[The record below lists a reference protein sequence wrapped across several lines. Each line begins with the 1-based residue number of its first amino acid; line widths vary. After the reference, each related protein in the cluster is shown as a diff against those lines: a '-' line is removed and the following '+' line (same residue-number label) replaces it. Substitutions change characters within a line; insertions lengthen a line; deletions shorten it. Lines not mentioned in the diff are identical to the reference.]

1 MPIKRISKIQV
12 KRGKR
17 ADLPPLDAGEFGY
30 CLDTRELFIGGD
42 VDKHDHLSFPKT
54 VQLNSNVATANNAE
68 SLIDNHVVE
77 FIVKRAV
84 LNVDDNTNTYGSS
97 KGVWALN
104 SSTVSLTGGY
114 STATS
119 IASHEIRNLFE
130 PLTPRFTLNNTIQS
144 SFDYTFN
151 GNEFTIDDASH
162 LVDHTSTNTSRFY
175 ITYINS
181 DDIKTYIVAN
191 FNTDNGNFSD
201 LEVMKL
207 KDDQLYFDPT
217 TGTGF
222 FGLNTRQ
229 TERSALSSSLS
240 SLNLTYGHAI
250 DMTAG
255 STGPIT
261 IELRNSF
268 SEAVTAGSF
277 VVGQKYTITGPVD
290 GSGVYNGT
298 TDFTLIG
305 AANSD
310 VGTIFT
316 ATGAGT
322 GTGIAA
328 DTIDKSDTSTHTF
341 TNTDA
346 TNYNAMDDADKLI
359 FLINT
364 TWVASASAS
373 YCRAEKITY
382 TDLNGATKFVV
393 RIFNPNTGILTLNEN
408 GAGTILADMSIT
420 AGQHYSIKQ
429 KLTDHLNAGPGTTT
443 GLNRIKAKL
452 ASVDPASLIASS
464 SYTLNTTNNPSTD
477 IDFYGHDGM
486 YAIGSG
492 TGNLTFKGVTNTS
505 SFPSPTN
512 YSAMIDKT
520 FDSNLSAAFNSIVG
534 AKNVTQFLN
543 KIYRD
548 NVNSDVFY
556 STIKSNQ
563 RLLTEGN
570 IANNFVSVRITEPI
584 VVSHTYGG
592 SGTDIFSLG
601 ETFTPFQM
609 GGTSGA
615 RHVVIEYTLEQGDVV
630 RVGEIRTSFPDV
642 SGSNLPII
650 DTYNE
655 VNTVGGSAVSDAVFS
670 ADISNSGSGNV
681 GSIKC
686 SVTADTRVIF
696 TFKTF

>member
-151 GNEFTIDDASH
+151 GNEFTVDDASH

-328 DTIDKSDTSTHTF
+328 DTIDKSDTATHTF

-364 TWVASASAS
+364 TWVASATAS

-505 SFPSPTN
+505 SFPSPTD

-543 KIYRD
+543 KVYRD
-548 NVNSDVFY
+548 NVNSDIFY

-592 SGTDIFSLG
+592 SGTDVFSLG

>member
-151 GNEFTIDDASH
+151 GNEFTVDDASH

-364 TWVASASAS
+364 TWVASATAS

-477 IDFYGHDGM
+477 IDFYGHDGI

-505 SFPSPTN
+505 SFPSPTD

-543 KIYRD
+543 KVYRD
-548 NVNSDVFY
+548 NVNSDIFY

-592 SGTDIFSLG
+592 SGTDVFSLG

>member
-151 GNEFTIDDASH
+151 GNEFTVDDASH

-359 FLINT
+359 FLLNT
-364 TWVASASAS
+364 TWVASATAS

-505 SFPSPTN
+505 SFPSPTD

-543 KIYRD
+543 KVYRD
-548 NVNSDVFY
+548 NVNSDIFY

-592 SGTDIFSLG
+592 SGTDVFSLG

>member
-373 YCRAEKITY
+373 YCRAEKIIY

-505 SFPSPTN
+505 SFPSPTD

-543 KIYRD
+543 KVYRD
-548 NVNSDVFY
+548 NVNSDIFY

-592 SGTDIFSLG
+592 SGTDVFSLG

>member
-68 SLIDNHVVE
+68 SLIDAHVVE

-104 SSTVSLTGGY
+104 SSTVGLTGGY

-130 PLTPRFTLNNTIQS
+130 VLTPRFTLNNTIQS

-151 GNEFTIDDASH
+151 GNDFTVDDASH
-162 LVDHTSTNTSRFY
+162 LTDHTATNTSRFY

-181 DDIKTYIVAN
+181 DDIKTLVIAN
-191 FNTDNGNFSD
+191 VNSDNNNFSD
-201 LEVMKL
+201 LDVMKL

-229 TERSALSSSLS
+229 TERSALSNSLS
-240 SLNLTYGHAI
+240 SLSLTYGHAI

-255 STGPIT
+255 STGPVTIT
-261 IELRNSF
+261 LRNSV
-268 SEAVTAGSF
+268 SDSITAGNF
-277 VVGQKYTITGPVD
+277 VTGQKYEIKTVNTTPP
-290 GSGVYNGT
+290 GVA

-305 AANSD
+305 AANNV
-310 VGTIFT
+310 VGTVFT
-316 ATGAGT
+316 ATGPGT
-322 GTGIAA
+322 GVGTAA
-328 DTIDKSDTSTHTF
+328 DVIDKSDATTHTI
-341 TNTDA
+341 TSAEA
-346 TNYNAMDDADKLI
+346 TSYNASDDADKLI

-364 TWVASASAS
+364 TWVESASS
-373 YCRAEKITY
+373 SFCKAEKLTY
-382 TDLNGATKFVV
+382 TDLNGSTKFVV

-408 GAGTILADMSIT
+408 GAGTILADMGVT

-429 KLTDHLNAGPGTTT
+429 KLIDHLNAGPGTAS
-443 GLNRIKAKL
+443 GQNRIKAKL
-452 ASVDPASLIASS
+452 TGADPATLINQSGYNIDA
-464 SYTLNTTNNPSTD
+464 TDNPSD
-477 IDFYGHDGM
+477 VNSDPNFIRFYGDNGM
-486 YAIGSG
+486 YAIGAG
-492 TGNLTFKGVTNTS
+492 TSTTY
-505 SFPSPTN
+505 PSPLD
-512 YSAMIDKT
+512 YSAMVDKT
-520 FDSNLSAAFNSIVG
+520 FDSNLSAQFNSVVS
-534 AKNVTQFLN
+534 AKNVTGFLN

-570 IANNFVSVRITEPI
+570 IANNFVSVRITEPL
-584 VVSHTYGG
+584 VVQHTYSG
-592 SGTDIFSLG
+592 SGTDLFSLG
-601 ETFTPFQM
+601 ETFTPFSLT
-609 GGTSGA
+609 GTSGA
-615 RHVVIEYTLEQGDVV
+615 RHVVIEYTLIQGSVV

-642 SGSNLPII
+642 SGSDLPII
-650 DTYNE
+650 DTFNE
-655 VNTVGGSAVSDAVFS
+655 VNTAGGTTLSNAVFS
-670 ADISNSGSGNV
+670 ADITANQGSV
-681 GSIKC
+681 KC
-686 SVTADTRVIF
+686 SVTSDCKVIF

>member
-42 VDKHDHLSFPKT
+42 IDKHDHLSFPKT

-68 SLIDNHVVE
+68 SLIDAHIVE

-84 LNVDDNTNTYGSS
+84 LNVDDNTNTYGAS

-104 SSTVSLTGGY
+104 SSTASLTGGY

-119 IASHEIRNLFE
+119 IASHEIRNLFDV
-130 PLTPRFTLNNTIQS
+130 LTPRFTLNNTIQS

-151 GNEFTIDDASH
+151 GNDFTIDEASL
-162 LVDHTSTNTSRFY
+162 LVDHTATNTSRFY

-181 DDIKTYIVAN
+181 DDIKSLVVAN
-191 FNTDNGNFSD
+191 FNTDNNNFSD

-207 KDDQLYFDPT
+207 MDNQLYFDNT

-250 DMTAG
+250 EMTAG

-261 IELRNSF
+261 VTLLNSL
-268 SEAVTAGSF
+268 SDAVAAGSF
-277 VVGQKYTITGPVD
+277 VVGQKYEIKTVGA
-290 GSGVYNGT
+290 GVA

-305 AANSD
+305 SANNTI
-310 VGTIFT
+310 GTVFT
-316 ATGAGT
+316 ATGVGAGD
-322 GTGIAA
+322 GTAA
-328 DTIDKSDTSTHTF
+328 DVITKSDTTTHTI
-341 TNTDA
+341 TNSEA
-346 TNYNAMDDADKLI
+346 TSYNAMDDADKLI
-359 FLINT
+359 FLINK
-364 TWVASASAS
+364 TWVVSASVS
-373 YCRAEKITY
+373 YCKAEKITY
-382 TDLNGATKFVV
+382 TDLNGSTKFVV
-393 RIFNPNTGILTLNEN
+393 RIYNPNTGILTLNES
-408 GAGTILADMSIT
+408 GSGTILADMSIT
-420 AGQHYSIKQ
+420 AGQHYSVKQ
-429 KLTDHLNAGPGTTT
+429 KLIDHLNAGPGTGS
-443 GLNRIKAKL
+443 GLNRIKDKL
-452 ASVDPASLIASS
+452 TGVDPVTLEAQAA
-464 SYTLNTTNNPSTD
+464 YTLNTTNNPSTE
-477 IDFYGHDGM
+477 IQFYGNDGM

-492 TGNLTFKGVTNTS
+492 TATS
-505 SFPSPTN
+505 YASPTD
-512 YSAMIDKT
+512 YSAMVDKL
-520 FDSNLSAAFNSIVG
+520 FDSNLSAQFNSIVG
-534 AKNVTQFLN
+534 ARNVTQFLN
-543 KIYRD
+543 KVYRD

-570 IANNFVSVRITEPI
+570 IANNFVSVRITEPLT
-584 VVSHTYGG
+584 VTHTYSG
-592 SGTDIFSLG
+592 SGTDVFSLG
-601 ETFTPFQM
+601 ETFTPFAL

-630 RVGEIRTSFPDV
+630 RIGEIRTSFPDV
-642 SGSNLPII
+642 ASSNLPII

-655 VNTVGGSAVSDAVFS
+655 VNTQGSATTSNAVFS
-670 ADISNSGSGNV
+670 ADITNNIGSV
-681 GSIKC
+681 KC
-686 SVTADTRVIF
+686 SVTSNCRVIF

>member
-68 SLIDNHVVE
+68 SLIDTHVVE

-104 SSTVSLTGGY
+104 SSTASLTGGY
-114 STATS
+114 STATM

-144 SFDYTFN
+144 SFDFTFN
-151 GNEFTIDDASH
+151 GNEFTVDDASH
-162 LVDHTSTNTSRFY
+162 LVDHTATNTSRFY

-181 DDIKTYIVAN
+181 DDIKTYVVAN
-191 FNTDNGNFSD
+191 FNSDNGNFSD
-201 LEVMKL
+201 LEIMKL

-222 FGLNTRQ
+222 FGLSTRQ
-229 TERSALSSSLS
+229 TERSALSASLS

-250 DMTAG
+250 EMTAG
-255 STGPIT
+255 STGPVT
-261 IELRNSF
+261 VTLQNSF
-268 SEAVTAGSF
+268 SDAVNAGSF
-277 VVGQKYTITGPVD
+277 VTGQKYEIVTVGA
-290 GSGVYNGT
+290 GVA

-305 AANSD
+305 AANNN

-316 ATGAGT
+316 ATGPGAGD
-322 GTGIAA
+322 GTAA
-328 DTIDKSDTSTHTF
+328 DVITRSDNSTHTI
-341 TNTDA
+341 TSLEA

-364 TWVASASAS
+364 TWVVSASAA
-373 YCRAEKITY
+373 YCKAEKITY

-393 RIFNPNTGILTLNEN
+393 RIFNPNTGVLVLNES
-408 GAGTILADMSIT
+408 GSGTILADMTIS

-429 KLTDHLNAGPGTTT
+429 KLIDHLNASAGTGT
-443 GLNRIKAKL
+443 GQNRIKAKL
-452 ASVDPASLIASS
+452 TGVDPVTLEAQSA
-464 SYTLNTTNNPSTD
+464 YTINTTQNPSAD
-477 IDFYGHDGM
+477 IKFYGNDGM
-486 YAIGSG
+486 YAIGLGSS
-492 TGNLTFKGVTNTS
+492 S
-505 SFPSPTN
+505 SFATPTN
-512 YSAMIDKT
+512 YNAMVDIT

-584 VVSHTYGG
+584 VVTHTYGG
-592 SGTDIFSLG
+592 SGTDTFSLG
-601 ETFTPFQM
+601 ETFTPFTL

-642 SGSNLPII
+642 AGTNLPII
-650 DTYNE
+650 DTFNE
-655 VNTVGGSAVSDAVFS
+655 VNTVGGTTTSNAVFK
-670 ADISNSGSGNV
+670 AEITNSGSGNV
-681 GSIKC
+681 GGIKC
-686 SVTADTRVIF
+686 DVTSDTRIIF
-696 TFKTF
+696 TSKTF

>member
-151 GNEFTIDDASH
+151 GNEFTVDDASH

-261 IELRNSF
+261 VELRNSF

-543 KIYRD
+543 KVYRD
-548 NVNSDVFY
+548 NVNSDIFY

-592 SGTDIFSLG
+592 SGTDVFSLG

>member
-42 VDKHDHLSFPKT
+42 IDKHDHLSFPKT

-68 SLIDNHVVE
+68 SLIDTHIVE
-77 FIVKRAV
+77 FIVKRSV
-84 LNVDDNTNTYGSS
+84 LNVDDNTNTYGAS

-104 SSTVSLTGGY
+104 SSTASLTGGY

-130 PLTPRFTLNNTIQS
+130 TLTPRFTLNNTIQS

-151 GNEFTIDDASH
+151 GNDFTIDEASL
-162 LVDHTSTNTSRFY
+162 LVDHTATNTSRFY

-181 DDIKTYIVAN
+181 DDIKTYVVAN
-191 FNTDNGNFSD
+191 FNTDNNNFSD

-207 KDDQLYFDPT
+207 MDTQLYFDNT
-217 TGTGF
+217 TGSGF

-240 SLNLTYGHAI
+240 SLSLTYGHALET
-250 DMTAG
+250 TAG
-255 STGPIT
+255 ATGPIT
-261 IELRNSF
+261 ITLLS
-268 SEAVTAGSF
+268 SLSDAVAAGSF
-277 VVGQKYTITGPVD
+277 VVGQKYEIKTVGTGVA
-290 GSGVYNGT
+290 

-305 AANSD
+305 AANNNVGTVFTASGVGAGDGTASD
-310 VGTIFT
+310 VIT
-316 ATGAGT
+316 
-322 GTGIAA
+322 
-328 DTIDKSDTSTHTF
+328 KSDTSTHTI
-341 TNTDA
+341 TSSEA
-346 TNYNAMDDADKLI
+346 TSYNAMDDADKLI

-364 TWVASASAS
+364 TWVPSATVA
-373 YCRAEKITY
+373 YCKAEKITY
-382 TDLNGATKFVV
+382 TDLNGSTKFVV
-393 RIFNPNTGILTLNEN
+393 RIYNPTTGILTLNES
-408 GAGTILADMSIT
+408 GSGTILADMNIT
-420 AGQHYSIKQ
+420 AGQHYSVKQ
-429 KLTDHLNAGPGTTT
+429 KLIDHLNAGPGTGT
-443 GLNRIKAKL
+443 GQNRIKDKL
-452 ASVDPASLIASS
+452 TGVDPETLEAQAA
-464 SYTLNTTNNPSTD
+464 YTLNTTNNPSVE
-477 IDFYGHDGM
+477 IEFYGKDGM

-492 TGNLTFKGVTNTS
+492 TATS
-505 SFPSPTN
+505 YASPTD
-512 YSAMIDKT
+512 YSAMVDKV
-520 FDSNLSAAFNSIVG
+520 FDSNLSAQFNSIVG

-543 KIYRD
+543 KVYRD
-548 NVNSDVFY
+548 NINSDVFY

-570 IANNFVSVRITEPI
+570 IANNFVSVRITEPLT
-584 VVSHTYGG
+584 VTHTYSG

-601 ETFTPFQM
+601 ETFTPFVL

-630 RVGEIRTSFPDV
+630 RIGEIRTSFPNV
-642 SGSNLPII
+642 ASSNLPII

-655 VNTVGGSAVSDAVFS
+655 VNTQGSATTSNAVFS
-670 ADISNSGSGNV
+670 ADITNNA

-686 SVTADTRVIF
+686 SVTSNCRVIF

>member
-151 GNEFTIDDASH
+151 GNEFTVDDASH

-364 TWVASASAS
+364 TWVASATAS

-505 SFPSPTN
+505 SFPSPTD

-543 KIYRD
+543 KVYRD
-548 NVNSDVFY
+548 NVNSDIFY

-592 SGTDIFSLG
+592 SGTDVFSLG

>member
-151 GNEFTIDDASH
+151 GNEFTVDDASH

-543 KIYRD
+543 KVYRD
-548 NVNSDVFY
+548 NVNSDIFY

-592 SGTDIFSLG
+592 SGTDVFSLG

>member
-151 GNEFTIDDASH
+151 GNEFTVDDASH

-364 TWVASASAS
+364 TWVASATAS

-543 KIYRD
+543 KVYRD
-548 NVNSDVFY
+548 NVNSDIFY

-592 SGTDIFSLG
+592 SGTDVFSLG

-615 RHVVIEYTLEQGDVV
+615 RHVVIEYTLEQGAGV

>member
-1 MPIKRISKIQV
+1 M
-12 KRGKR
+12 
-17 ADLPPLDAGEFGY
+17 A
-30 CLDTRELFIGGD
+30 
-42 VDKHDHLSFPKT
+42 
-54 VQLNSNVATANNAE
+54 
-68 SLIDNHVVE
+68 
-77 FIVKRAV
+77 
-84 LNVDDNTNTYGSS
+84 
-97 KGVWALN
+97 
-104 SSTVSLTGGY
+104 
-114 STATS
+114 
-119 IASHEIRNLFE
+119 
-130 PLTPRFTLNNTIQS
+130 
-144 SFDYTFN
+144 
-151 GNEFTIDDASH
+151 
-162 LVDHTSTNTSRFY
+162 
-175 ITYINS
+175 
-181 DDIKTYIVAN
+181 
-191 FNTDNGNFSD
+191 
-201 LEVMKL
+201 
-207 KDDQLYFDPT
+207 
-217 TGTGF
+217 
-222 FGLNTRQ
+222 
-229 TERSALSSSLS
+229 
-240 SLNLTYGHAI
+240 
-250 DMTAG
+250 
-255 STGPIT
+255 
-261 IELRNSF
+261 
-268 SEAVTAGSF
+268 
-277 VVGQKYTITGPVD
+277 
-290 GSGVYNGT
+290 
-298 TDFTLIG
+298 TDFTLLG
-305 AANSD
+305 ATDSNT
-310 VGTIFT
+310 GTIFT
-316 ATGAGT
+316 ANSTTPT
-322 GTGIAA
+322 GTGLVA
-328 DTIDKSDTSTHTF
+328 DVIDRSDATTHTI
-341 TNTDA
+341 TDDTTA
-346 TNYNAMDDADKLI
+346 GGTQESVEYNAMDDADKLI

-505 SFPSPTN
+505 SFPSPTD

-543 KIYRD
+543 KVYRD
-548 NVNSDVFY
+548 NVNSDIFY

-592 SGTDIFSLG
+592 SGTDVFSLG

>member
-1 MPIKRISKIQV
+1 
-12 KRGKR
+12 
-17 ADLPPLDAGEFGY
+17 
-30 CLDTRELFIGGD
+30 
-42 VDKHDHLSFPKT
+42 
-54 VQLNSNVATANNAE
+54 
-68 SLIDNHVVE
+68 
-77 FIVKRAV
+77 
-84 LNVDDNTNTYGSS
+84 
-97 KGVWALN
+97 
-104 SSTVSLTGGY
+104 
-114 STATS
+114 
-119 IASHEIRNLFE
+119 
-130 PLTPRFTLNNTIQS
+130 
-144 SFDYTFN
+144 
-151 GNEFTIDDASH
+151 
-162 LVDHTSTNTSRFY
+162 
-175 ITYINS
+175 
-181 DDIKTYIVAN
+181 
-191 FNTDNGNFSD
+191 
-201 LEVMKL
+201 
-207 KDDQLYFDPT
+207 
-217 TGTGF
+217 
-222 FGLNTRQ
+222 
-229 TERSALSSSLS
+229 
-240 SLNLTYGHAI
+240 
-250 DMTAG
+250 
-255 STGPIT
+255 
-261 IELRNSF
+261 
-268 SEAVTAGSF
+268 
-277 VVGQKYTITGPVD
+277 
-290 GSGVYNGT
+290 
-298 TDFTLIG
+298 
-305 AANSD
+305 
-310 VGTIFT
+310 
-316 ATGAGT
+316 
-322 GTGIAA
+322 
-328 DTIDKSDTSTHTF
+328 
-341 TNTDA
+341 
-346 TNYNAMDDADKLI
+346 MDDADKLI

-364 TWVASASAS
+364 TWVASATAS

-505 SFPSPTN
+505 SFPSPTD

-543 KIYRD
+543 KVYRD
-548 NVNSDVFY
+548 NVNSDIFY

-592 SGTDIFSLG
+592 SGTDVFSLG

-630 RVGEIRTSFPDV
+630 RVGEIRTSFPD
-642 SGSNLPII
+642 GSVDLPII

>member
-151 GNEFTIDDASH
+151 GNEFTVDDASH

-505 SFPSPTN
+505 SFPSPTD

-543 KIYRD
+543 KVYRD
-548 NVNSDVFY
+548 NVNSDIFY

-592 SGTDIFSLG
+592 SGTDVFSLG

>member
-151 GNEFTIDDASH
+151 GNEFTVDDASH

-261 IELRNSF
+261 VELRNSF

-316 ATGAGT
+316 A
-322 GTGIAA
+322 
-328 DTIDKSDTSTHTF
+328 
-341 TNTDA
+341 
-346 TNYNAMDDADKLI
+346 
-359 FLINT
+359 
-364 TWVASASAS
+364 V
-373 YCRAEKITY
+373 
-382 TDLNGATKFVV
+382 
-393 RIFNPNTGILTLNEN
+393 
-408 GAGTILADMSIT
+408 
-420 AGQHYSIKQ
+420 
-429 KLTDHLNAGPGTTT
+429 
-443 GLNRIKAKL
+443 
-452 ASVDPASLIASS
+452 
-464 SYTLNTTNNPSTD
+464 SYTHLRA
-477 IDFYGHDGM
+477 H
-486 YAIGSG
+486 
-492 TGNLTFKGVTNTS
+492 
-505 SFPSPTN
+505 
-512 YSAMIDKT
+512 
-520 FDSNLSAAFNSIVG
+520 
-534 AKNVTQFLN
+534 
-543 KIYRD
+543 
-548 NVNSDVFY
+548 
-556 STIKSNQ
+556 
-563 RLLTEGN
+563 
-570 IANNFVSVRITEPI
+570 
-584 VVSHTYGG
+584 
-592 SGTDIFSLG
+592 
-601 ETFTPFQM
+601 ET
-609 GGTSGA
+609 
-615 RHVVIEYTLEQGDVV
+615 
-630 RVGEIRTSFPDV
+630 
-642 SGSNLPII
+642 
-650 DTYNE
+650 
-655 VNTVGGSAVSDAVFS
+655 
-670 ADISNSGSGNV
+670 
-681 GSIKC
+681 
-686 SVTADTRVIF
+686 
-696 TFKTF
+696 

>member
-68 SLIDNHVVE
+68 SLIDTHVVE

-84 LNVDDNTNTYGSS
+84 LNVDDNTNTYGAS

-104 SSTVSLTGGY
+104 SSTASLTGGY

-130 PLTPRFTLNNTIQS
+130 TLTPRFTLNNTIQS

-151 GNEFTIDDASH
+151 GNDFTVDDANH
-162 LVDHTSTNTSRFY
+162 LVDHTATNTSRFY

-181 DDIKTYIVAN
+181 DDIKTYVVAN
-191 FNTDNGNFSD
+191 FNTDNNNFSD

-207 KDDQLYFDPT
+207 KDDQLFFDPT

-222 FGLNTRQ
+222 FGLNERQ

-240 SLNLTYGHAI
+240 SLSLTYGHAI

-261 IELRNSF
+261 ITLRS
-268 SEAVTAGSF
+268 SVSDAVAAGSF
-277 VVGQKYTITGPVD
+277 VVGQKYEIKTVGA
-290 GSGVYNGT
+290 GVA

-305 AANSD
+305 SADNN
-310 VGTIFT
+310 VGTVFT
-316 ATGAGT
+316 ASGVGAGD
-322 GTGIAA
+322 GTAA
-328 DTIDKSDTSTHTF
+328 DVIDKSDATTHTI
-341 TNTDA
+341 TGAEA
-346 TNYNAMDDADKLI
+346 TSYNANDDADKLI

-364 TWVASASAS
+364 TWVPSASSS
-373 YCRAEKITY
+373 YCKAEKITY
-382 TDLNGATKFVV
+382 TDLNGSTKFVV
-393 RIFNPNTGILTLNEN
+393 RIFNPNTGLLTLNEN
-408 GAGTILADMSIT
+408 ASGTILADMSMT

-429 KLTDHLNAGPGTTT
+429 KLIDHLNAGPGTNP
-443 GLNRIKAKL
+443 GQNRIKDKL
-452 ASVDPASLIASS
+452 TGVDPATLINQSTYNIDA
-464 SYTLNTTNNPSTD
+464 TDNPSD
-477 IDFYGHDGM
+477 VNSDANFIRFYGDNGM

-492 TGNLTFKGVTNTS
+492 TSTTY
-505 SFPSPTN
+505 PSPID
-512 YSAMIDKT
+512 YSAMVDKT
-520 FDSNLSAAFNSIVG
+520 FDSNLSAQFNSIVG
-534 AKNVTQFLN
+534 AKNITQFLN
-543 KIYRD
+543 KVYRD
-548 NVNSDVFY
+548 NVNSDIFY

-570 IANNFVSVRITEPI
+570 IANNFVSVRITEPL
-584 VVSHTYGG
+584 VVNHTYSG
-592 SGTDIFSLG
+592 SGTDVFSLG
-601 ETFTPFQM
+601 ETFTPFALT
-609 GGTSGA
+609 GTSGA
-615 RHVVIEYTLEQGDVV
+615 RHVVIEYTLIQGSVV
-630 RVGEIRTSFPDV
+630 RVGELRTSFPDV

-650 DTYNE
+650 DTFNE
-655 VNTVGGSAVSDAVFS
+655 VNTAGGATTSNAVFS
-670 ADISNSGSGNV
+670 ADITANAGSV
-681 GSIKC
+681 KC
-686 SVTADTRVIF
+686 SVTSDCKVIF

>member
-1 MPIKRISKIQV
+1 M
-12 KRGKR
+12 
-17 ADLPPLDAGEFGY
+17 
-30 CLDTRELFIGGD
+30 
-42 VDKHDHLSFPKT
+42 
-54 VQLNSNVATANNAE
+54 
-68 SLIDNHVVE
+68 
-77 FIVKRAV
+77 
-84 LNVDDNTNTYGSS
+84 
-97 KGVWALN
+97 
-104 SSTVSLTGGY
+104 
-114 STATS
+114 
-119 IASHEIRNLFE
+119 
-130 PLTPRFTLNNTIQS
+130 
-144 SFDYTFN
+144 
-151 GNEFTIDDASH
+151 
-162 LVDHTSTNTSRFY
+162 
-175 ITYINS
+175 
-181 DDIKTYIVAN
+181 
-191 FNTDNGNFSD
+191 
-201 LEVMKL
+201 
-207 KDDQLYFDPT
+207 
-217 TGTGF
+217 
-222 FGLNTRQ
+222 
-229 TERSALSSSLS
+229 
-240 SLNLTYGHAI
+240 
-250 DMTAG
+250 
-255 STGPIT
+255 
-261 IELRNSF
+261 
-268 SEAVTAGSF
+268 
-277 VVGQKYTITGPVD
+277 
-290 GSGVYNGT
+290 
-298 TDFTLIG
+298 
-305 AANSD
+305 
-310 VGTIFT
+310 
-316 ATGAGT
+316 
-322 GTGIAA
+322 
-328 DTIDKSDTSTHTF
+328 
-341 TNTDA
+341 
-346 TNYNAMDDADKLI
+346 
-359 FLINT
+359 
-364 TWVASASAS
+364 
-373 YCRAEKITY
+373 
-382 TDLNGATKFVV
+382 
-393 RIFNPNTGILTLNEN
+393 NEN

-505 SFPSPTN
+505 SFPSPTD

-543 KIYRD
+543 KVYRD
-548 NVNSDVFY
+548 NVNSDIFY

-592 SGTDIFSLG
+592 SGTDVFSLG

-630 RVGEIRTSFPDV
+630 RVGEIRTSFPD
-642 SGSNLPII
+642 GSVDLPII

>member
-151 GNEFTIDDASH
+151 GNEFTVDDASH

-261 IELRNSF
+261 VELRNSF

-505 SFPSPTN
+505 SFPSPTD

-543 KIYRD
+543 KVYRD
-548 NVNSDVFY
+548 NVNSDIFY

-592 SGTDIFSLG
+592 SGTDVFSLG

>member
-1 MPIKRISKIQV
+1 MPIKRVSKIQV

-42 VDKHDHLSFPKT
+42 VDKHDHMSFPKT

-68 SLIDNHVVE
+68 SLIDTHVVE
-77 FIVKRAV
+77 FIVKRSV
-84 LNVDDNTNTYGSS
+84 LNVDDNTNTYGSQ

-130 PLTPRFTLNNTIQS
+130 TLTPRFTLNNTIQS

-151 GNEFTIDDASH
+151 GNEFTIDDSSH
-162 LVDHTSTNTSRFY
+162 LTDHTATNTSRFY
-175 ITYINS
+175 ITYINKA
-181 DDIKTYIVAN
+181 DIQSLVIAN
-191 FNTDNGNFSD
+191 VNADNGNFSD
-201 LEVMKL
+201 LDQMKL
-207 KDDQLYFDPT
+207 ANDQLYFDET

-229 TERSALSSSLS
+229 TERSALSNSLS

-261 IELRNSF
+261 VELRNSV
-268 SEAVTAGSF
+268 SASITAGSF
-277 VVGQKYTITGPVD
+277 VIGNTYTIKTA
-290 GSGVYNGT
+290 GT

-305 AANSD
+305 ASD
-310 VGTIFT
+310 SNVGTVFT
-316 ATGAGT
+316 ATGVGAGT
-322 GTGIAA
+322 GTAA
-328 DTIDKSDTSTHTF
+328 DTLVRSDTSNYEITAG
-341 TNTDA
+341 DA
-346 TNYNAMDDADKLI
+346 TNYNGYDDADKLI
-359 FLINT
+359 FLINN
-364 TWVASASAS
+364 TWVPSASAA
-373 YCRAEKITY
+373 YCKAEKITY
-382 TDLNGATKFVV
+382 TDVNGSSKFVV
-393 RIFNPNTGILTLNEN
+393 RIFNPNTGILNLAEN
-408 GAGTILADMSIT
+408 GSGTILADMSIL
-420 AGQHYSIKQ
+420 AGQHYSVKQ
-429 KLTDHLNAGPGTTT
+429 KLVDHLNAGPGTAT

-452 ASVDPASLIASS
+452 TGVDPATLNAQSA
-464 SYTLNTTNNPSTD
+464 YTLNTSQNPSTD
-477 IDFYGHDGM
+477 IKFYGNDGM

-492 TGNLTFKGVTNTS
+492 TSTS
-505 SFPSPTN
+505 YAAPN
-512 YSAMIDKT
+512 DYNAMISIS
-520 FDSNLSAAFNSIVG
+520 FDSNLSAQFNSILG

-570 IANNFVSVRITEPI
+570 IANNFVSVRITEPL
-584 VVSHTYGG
+584 VVSHTYSG
-592 SGTDIFSLG
+592 SGTDVFSLG
-601 ETFTPFQM
+601 ETFTPFAI

-615 RHVVIEYTLEQGDVV
+615 RHVVIEYTMEQGSVV
-630 RVGEIRTSFPDV
+630 RIGEIRTSFPDAT
-642 SGSNLPII
+642 GSNLPII

-655 VNTVGGSAVSDAVFS
+655 VDTGGGTTVSNAVFT
-670 ADISNSGSGNV
+670 ADITNTGSGNV
-681 GSIKC
+681 GAVKC
-686 SVTADTRVIF
+686 NVTSDTRVIF

>member
-68 SLIDNHVVE
+68 SLIDTHVVE

-84 LNVDDNTNTYGSS
+84 LNVDDNTNTYGAS

-144 SFDYTFN
+144 SFDFTFN
-151 GNEFTIDDASH
+151 GNNFTIDDSSH
-162 LVDHTSTNTSRFY
+162 LVDHTTTNTSRFY

-181 DDIKTYIVAN
+181 DDIKTYIVTN
-191 FNTDNGNFSD
+191 FNSDNNNFSD
-201 LEVMKL
+201 LDIMKL

-229 TERSALSSSLS
+229 TERSALSASLS

-255 STGPIT
+255 AVGPIT
-261 IELRNSF
+261 VTLRNTVSD
-268 SEAVTAGSF
+268 AVNAGSF
-277 VVGQKYTITGPVD
+277 VIGQKYEIKTVGA
-290 GSGVYNGT
+290 GVA
-298 TDFTLIG
+298 TDYTLIG
-305 AANSD
+305 AANNN

-316 ATGAGT
+316 ATGVGAGD
-322 GTGIAA
+322 GTAA
-328 DTIDKSDTSTHTF
+328 DVIDRSDTTTHTI
-341 TNTDA
+341 TTLEA
-346 TNYNAMDDADKLI
+346 TNYNASDDADKLI

-364 TWVASASAS
+364 TWVPSASAS
-373 YCRAEKITY
+373 YCKAEKLTY
-382 TDLNGATKFVV
+382 TDLNGSTKFVV
-393 RIFNPNTGILTLNEN
+393 RIFNPNTGILNLADN
-408 GAGTILADMSIT
+408 GAGTILSDMSIAT
-420 AGQHYSIKQ
+420 GQHYSIKQ
-429 KLTDHLNAGPGTTT
+429 KLIDHINAVAGTAS
-443 GLNRIKAKL
+443 GQNRIKAKL
-452 ASVDPASLIASS
+452 SGVDPATLEAQAA
-464 SYTLNTTNNPSTD
+464 YTINTTQNPSAD
-477 IDFYGHDGM
+477 IKFYGNDGM
-486 YAIGSG
+486 YAIGAG
-492 TGNLTFKGVTNTS
+492 TSTS
-505 SFPSPTN
+505 YATPN
-512 YSAMIDKT
+512 DYSAMISKT
-520 FDSNLSAAFNSIVG
+520 FDSNLSAQFNSILG

-570 IANNFVSVRITEPI
+570 IANNFVSVRITEPLI
-584 VVSHTYGG
+584 VNHTYSG
-592 SGTDIFSLG
+592 SGTDVFSLG
-601 ETFTPFQM
+601 ETFTPFAL

-615 RHVVIEYTLEQGDVV
+615 RHVVIEYTLEQSDVV

-642 SGSNLPII
+642 SGASLPII
-650 DTYNE
+650 DTFNE
-655 VNTVGGSAVSDAVFS
+655 VNTLNPSGAGSNAVFT
-670 ADISNSGSGNV
+670 ADITNSGSGNV

-686 SVTADTRVIF
+686 SVQADTRIIF

>member
-68 SLIDNHVVE
+68 SLIDTHVVE

-84 LNVDDNTNTYGSS
+84 INVDDNTNTYGAS
-97 KGVWALN
+97 KGVWNLN

-130 PLTPRFTLNNTIQS
+130 ILTPRFTLNNTIQS

-151 GNEFTIDDASH
+151 GNDFTVDDSNH

-181 DDIKTYIVAN
+181 DDIKSLVVTN
-191 FNTDNGNFSD
+191 FNTDNNNFSD

-207 KDDQLYFDPT
+207 KNDQLYFDQS

-222 FGLNTRQ
+222 FGLSTRQ
-229 TERSALSSSLS
+229 TERSALSNSLS
-240 SLNLTYGHAI
+240 SLSLTYGHAI
-250 DMTAG
+250 ETTAG

-261 IELRNSF
+261 ITLLNSL
-268 SEAVTAGSF
+268 SDSVAAGSF
-277 VVGQKYTITGPVD
+277 VIGQKYEIKTIGA
-290 GSGVYNGT
+290 GVA
-298 TDFTLIG
+298 TDYTLIG
-305 AANSD
+305 SADNNI
-310 VGTIFT
+310 GTIFT
-316 ATGAGT
+316 ATGVGAGD
-322 GTGIAA
+322 GTAA
-328 DTIDKSDTSTHTF
+328 DVITRSDTSTYTI
-341 TNTDA
+341 TGTDA
-346 TNYNAMDDADKLI
+346 SNYGSMDDAEKLEY
-359 FLINT
+359 LINT
-364 TWVASASAS
+364 TWVPSATAA
-373 YCRAEKITY
+373 YCKAEKITY
-382 TDLNGATKFVV
+382 TDLNGSTKFVI
-393 RIFNPNTGILTLNEN
+393 RIYNPNTGILTVNES
-408 GAGTILADMSIT
+408 GTGTILADMGMS

-429 KLTDHLNAGPGTTT
+429 KLIDHINAVAGT
-443 GLNRIKAKL
+443 GLGQNRIKDKL
-452 ASVDPASLIASS
+452 TGVDPVTLYNNGSGSVS
-464 SYTLNTTNNPSTD
+464 LNTTNNPSVD
-477 IDFYGHDGM
+477 IKFYGNDGM
-486 YAIGSG
+486 YAIGAG
-492 TGNLTFKGVTNTS
+492 TTTPNA
-505 SFPSPTN
+505 SPTN
-512 YSAMIDKT
+512 YTAMTGIT
-520 FDSNLSAAFNSIVG
+520 FDSNLSAQFNSIIG

-548 NVNSDVFY
+548 NINSDVFY

-584 VVSHTYGG
+584 VVSHTYSG
-592 SGTDIFSLG
+592 SGTDVFSLG
-601 ETFTPFQM
+601 ETFTPFTI

-615 RHVVIEYTLEQGDVV
+615 RHVVVEYTLEQGDVI
-630 RVGEIRTSFPDV
+630 RVGEIRASFPDV
-642 SGSNLPII
+642 VGALPII

-655 VNTVGGSAVSDAVFS
+655 VNTSNPSGAGSSAVFT

-681 GSIKC
+681 GAIKC
-686 SVTADTRVIF
+686 SVTANTRVIF